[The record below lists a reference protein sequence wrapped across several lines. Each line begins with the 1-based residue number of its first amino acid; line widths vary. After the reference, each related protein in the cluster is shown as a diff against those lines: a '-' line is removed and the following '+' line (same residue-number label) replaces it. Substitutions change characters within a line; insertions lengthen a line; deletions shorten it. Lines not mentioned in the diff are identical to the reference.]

1 MEILCIVPA
10 RSGSKGIRNKN
21 LVELG
26 GLPLIAHTLKVANS
40 LEVEGKISKAIVST
54 DSDAILSISEQYGVS
69 APFLRPKELASD
81 NAKSVDFVLHALD
94 ALRSENEYS
103 HVLILQ
109 PTSPFRK
116 KSDVEAAISMI
127 EGATRSLISV
137 YEEPTITDL
146 VMYKMGDD
154 SVGQALNRLHNKGVR
169 RQEQEKV
176 YVRNGAI
183 YISDVKYI
191 QKENQIVSDNPYL
204 FVMDRDRSINIDS
217 QEDLDLAR
225 SRYFSLI

>member
-10 RSGSKGIRNKN
+10 RAGSKGIRKKN

-26 GLPLIAHTLKVANS
+26 GLPLISHTLKVANS
-40 LEVEGKISKAIVST
+40 LERQGKISKAIVST
-54 DSDAILSISEQYGVS
+54 DSYEILSISEQYGLS
-69 APFLRPKELASD
+69 APFLRPKELAGD

-94 ALRSENEYS
+94 ALRLESEYS

-116 KSDVEAAISMI
+116 VSDVEAAISMI
-127 EGATRSLISV
+127 ESGAQSLISV

-146 VMYKMGDD
+146 VMYKMGEN
-154 SVGQALNRLHNKGVR
+154 SVGQPLNRSHNKGVR

-183 YISDVKYI
+183 YISDVEYI
-191 QKENQIVSDNPYL
+191 RKENQIVSDNPLL

-225 SRYFSLI
+225 SRYFSLL